1 MTLTL
6 AFAILAQSTG
16 GAGNVT
22 IAPVTAT
29 VTAKSCRVAAGN
41 LDGSGSVLPVAVDG
55 RRLKAIWQIAAL
67 RRNTPPGQLIV
78 IEGGDFSRQKIG
90 AIDLSAVCFR
100 GTKLVNTVWTETK
113 GLGIGFINADLTNA
127 RFDRVEF
134 DNILFR
140 NSTLSNLM
148 AAGSR
153 FVFGQLDGGW
163 SNSIAGLNLDGAQLI
178 GFRFLCGVTAADG
191 CAFDRK
197 QLSMRGT
204 NLSGASLSTFAFW
217 DTSFDGAILNQTE
230 IGIDQVTRFTAEN
243 IKGPITLR
251 YGRNAVVVP
260 ATAFATLRKALST
273 ADAGI
278 CSTPATAITKLACD
292 SPSPELLRLYRD
304 IELLEQ
310 RGAAASLLSEEP
322 KSYAAA
328 LDGCTAKD
336 AAAAYDCAREA
347 MNTWRNKLMLA
358 IQKLQPLEN
367 GSRALYLSNDTNHLT
382 VATETPVITPLLASV
397 ASSMVLAKKDSK
409 GRIVDVRA
417 AADDVAGHRC
427 VVSDSLLKGKSAIGL
442 SLRIWS
448 GGAEFSKQ
456 PTAIS
461 SLQTGAC
468 NATVTSGPLV
478 RVPISDADFDR
489 LWMSTSAG

>member
-6 AFAILAQSTG
+6 AFALLAQSTG
-16 GAGNVT
+16 GIGNAT
-22 IAPVTAT
+22 ITPVTTA

-55 RRLKAIWQIAAL
+55 RRLKAFWQIAAL
-67 RRNTPPGQLIV
+67 RRNTPPGQIIV

-127 RFDRVEF
+127 RFERVEF

-140 NSTLSNLM
+140 SSTLSNLM

-153 FVFGQLDGGW
+153 FAFGQLDGGW
-163 SNSIAGLNLDGAQLI
+163 ANSIAGLNFDGAQLI
-178 GFRFLCGVTAADG
+178 GFRFICGVTAADG

-217 DTSFDGAILNQTE
+217 DTAFDGAILNQTE
-230 IGIDQVTRFTAEN
+230 IGIDQVTRFTPDN

-251 YGRNAVVVP
+251 YGRNSVAVP
-260 ATAFATLRKALST
+260 AAAFASLRKALSNT
-273 ADAGI
+273 NADI
-278 CSTPATAITKLACD
+278 CAAPDKAITKLACA

-310 RGAAASLLSEEP
+310 RGATTSLLSDEP
-322 KSYAAA
+322 KAYAAT
-328 LDGCTAKD
+328 LEGCMQKD
-336 AAAAYDCAREA
+336 AIAAHDCAREA
-347 MNTWRNKLMLA
+347 MNSWRNKLMFA
-358 IQKLQPLEN
+358 MQKLQPLEN
-367 GSRALYLSNDTNHLT
+367 GSRALYLSNDTNHLA
-382 VATETPVITPLLASV
+382 VAAESPVITPLLAST
-397 ASSMVLAKKDSK
+397 ASSIVLAKKDAK
-409 GRIVDVRA
+409 GRIIDVRA
-417 AADDVAGHRC
+417 ATDDVAGRRC
-427 VVSDSLLKGKSAIGL
+427 VVTDSLIKGKSAIGL

-448 GGAEFSKQ
+448 GGAEFSTQ
-456 PTAIS
+456 PTAMS
-461 SLQTGAC
+461 TLQTGAC

-489 LWMSTSAG
+489 LWMSAGSG